1 MVNVTESTKK
11 SGKRYEVS
19 LYDDELIEKTH
30 DRVVKNQREEKP
42 ALFYL
47 GYVGQIGLVIALPI
61 AGGTGLGSYL
71 DGKWQTYPKLTM
83 IGLGLGLVISIVN
96 FVSVIKEIIKGAKK

>member
-1 MVNVTESTKK
+1 MVNVAESTKK

-30 DRVVKNQREEKP
+30 DRVVKNQSEEKP

-61 AGGTGLGSYL
+61 AGCIGLGSYL
-71 DGKWQTYPKLTM
+71 DGKWQTYPKMTL

-96 FVSVIKEIIKGAKK
+96 FVSVIKEIIKGAKN

>member
-1 MVNVTESTKK
+1 MVNVIESTKT

-30 DRVVKNQREEKP
+30 EKSVTNQREVKP

-61 AGGTGLGSYL
+61 AGCTGLGSYL
-71 DGKWQTYPKLTM
+71 DGKWHTYPNMTL
-83 IGLGLGLVISIVN
+83 IGLGLGLIISVVN
-96 FVSVIKEIIKGAKK
+96 FVSVIKEIIASGKK